1 MPMRIVLAAAIAAAM
16 LVLPSVPVNA
26 ATLSDT
32 QKDCLFFPMLKK
44 ACWELGAEHAA
55 DAGMAVSAAA
65 SEVKVPVRWWNCT
78 RAPEGAGYMYEC

>member
-1 MPMRIVLAAAIAAAM
+1 MKIVFAAAIAAAM

-32 QKDCLFFPMLKK
+32 QKDCLIFPMLKK

-55 DAGMAVSAAA
+55 DAGKAVTAAVT
-65 SEVKVPVRWWNCT
+65 EVKVPVRWWTCT
-78 RAPEGAGYMYEC
+78 RAADGAGYLYEC